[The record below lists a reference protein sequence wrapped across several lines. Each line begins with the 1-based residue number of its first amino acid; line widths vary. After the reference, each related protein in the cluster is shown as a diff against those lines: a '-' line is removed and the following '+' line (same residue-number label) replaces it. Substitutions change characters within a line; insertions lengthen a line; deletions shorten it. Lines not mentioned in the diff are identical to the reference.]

1 MKQHKKYVC
10 LNYEMRCQLE
20 KMLKAGISK
29 TEISQELDISV
40 HTINYEL
47 RKNNMTAL
55 TYSAETAQKYKL
67 LKGRGANV

>member
-1 MKQHKKYVC
+1 MKILEVIIAFSIFFYLEEEMIMTANDVMKQHKKYVC

-40 HTINYEL
+40 HTINYE
-47 RKNNMTAL
+47 
-55 TYSAETAQKYKL
+55 
-67 LKGRGANV
+67 V